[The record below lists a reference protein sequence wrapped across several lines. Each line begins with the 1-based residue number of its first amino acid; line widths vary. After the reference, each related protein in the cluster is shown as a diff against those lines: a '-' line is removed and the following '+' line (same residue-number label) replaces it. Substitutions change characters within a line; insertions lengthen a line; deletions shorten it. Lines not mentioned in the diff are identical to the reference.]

1 MDIGGP
7 LGPGMSRL
15 PLVHYEIAELGTTDD
30 CGFAS
35 FADDTSTARDI
46 GFGKIQSR
54 VEGTEVTARKLGFN
68 EGGR

>member
-1 MDIGGP
+1 M
-7 LGPGMSRL
+7 
-15 PLVHYEIAELGTTDD
+15 DD